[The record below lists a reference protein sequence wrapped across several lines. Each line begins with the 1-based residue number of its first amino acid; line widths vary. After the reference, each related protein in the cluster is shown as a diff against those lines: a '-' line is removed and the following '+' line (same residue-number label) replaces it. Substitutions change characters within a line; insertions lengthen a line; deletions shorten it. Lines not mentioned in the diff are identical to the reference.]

1 MSAMIGQARDRFRQ
15 RTFPLPRPRLT
26 VVPRLVRRAPRV
38 PFVVLVVV
46 VLASGL
52 VGLLLLNTHLER
64 GAFTVTSLTQRADAL
79 SAQQQQLEIRVG
91 RLQQPQR
98 VAAAAIRLGMVRS
111 VDPAYLS
118 LRTGRVSGLPAKA
131 TTASR
136 MALGTVRVS
145 SVAPST
151 KRLPSFAGQ
160 ANQGATRPVTQAA
173 AGTVSGSSRRATAG
187 SPAGSQA
194 TSTADTRPASK
205 GTAAARDRKNTGTK
219 TR

>member
-1 MSAMIGQARDRFRQ
+1 MSAMIGQARDRFLQ

-38 PFVVLVVV
+38 PFVVLVVL

-91 RLQQPQR
+91 RLQQPQH

-111 VDPAYLS
+111 VNPAYLS
-118 LRTGRVSGLPAKA
+118 LRSGRVSGLPAKA

-145 SVAPST
+145 SVGPST
-151 KRLPSFAGQ
+151 KWLPTFAGQ
-160 ANQGATRPVTQAA
+160 ANQGVTRPVTRAA
-173 AGTVSGSSRRATAG
+173 VGPAGRATAG
-187 SPAGSQA
+187 RPGSGQA
-194 TSTADTRPASK
+194 TSTADTRPTSAGTTAS
-205 GTAAARDRKNTGTK
+205 RDRKSTGTN